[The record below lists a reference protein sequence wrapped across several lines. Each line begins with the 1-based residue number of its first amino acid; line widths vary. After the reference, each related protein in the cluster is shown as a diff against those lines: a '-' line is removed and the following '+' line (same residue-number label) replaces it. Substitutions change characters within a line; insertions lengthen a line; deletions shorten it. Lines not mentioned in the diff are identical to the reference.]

1 MFRRLLTVLSIL
13 FSFSNYAADHS
24 LQRKAFEKAEK
35 QLWKADSSSY
45 QNLYNQLNDY
55 PLQPYL
61 DQKRLIHKMRLSSA
75 SEISTFLEKYRG
87 TPLDWPLRKKWL
99 NYLVKRNK
107 QTLFLEF
114 YKPSSSVEFTCRNY
128 QYQINAGLDEAII
141 LPQLTKLWTV
151 GKSQPKVCDPL
162 FKRWQQAGFRTD
174 EIVWQR
180 LAKAA
185 DGGKHTLVPYL
196 TSLLPEKDKYLGKL
210 WHKVRKDPSYITRLS
225 RFPNKSAKEALI
237 YSYGVKRLIW
247 RDQNRA
253 LKSYQKAKDIF
264 QFSTETKQQIALKF
278 SLALAS
284 KNHKSATQWLK
295 QVDDARLTD
304 NLVQWRITDV
314 LRGQNWQTIKA
325 ELLSLPQ
332 HQQTSS
338 QWQYWYA
345 RSLMLTDEKVLG
357 HSLMSTL
364 AKKRHYYGFLAASL
378 LELPIQLQDKP
389 LTISPAEKTQLF
401 DHLAGQRAFEL
412 FHLGRFHQARLEW
425 NYWFSQINK
434 RQKLVAAK
442 LANEL
447 GWYDRAIF
455 ALSQEGYLDDVD
467 LRFPLAFDKQIKHHA
482 SKYAINPAWA
492 FAITRRESSFMSDAH
507 SSVGAKGLMQ
517 IMPATAKQL
526 TRRKRISKSY
536 LLDSSKNINLGTKY
550 LKQLLDRHKG
560 NQVLATAAY
569 NAGPYR
575 VKTWLKSSKSLPAD
589 IWIETIPFK
598 ETREYVKSVM
608 AYQQIYQFK
617 VGQAPTLFDELTTMN
632 ISQL

>member
-1 MFRRLLTVLSIL
+1 MRFVFFSLLTVFNASTLAVD
-13 FSFSNYAADHS
+13 YEP
-24 LQRKAFEKAEK
+24 QRKVFEKAEK
-35 QLWKADSSSY
+35 QLWKANSSTY
-45 QNLYNQLNDY
+45 QKLYHQLNDY

-61 DQKRLIHKMRLSSA
+61 DQRRLIHKMRLSSA
-75 SEISTFLEKYRG
+75 NEIARFLEKYRG

-99 NYLVKRNK
+99 TYLVKRNK
-107 QTLFLEF
+107 KTLFLEF
-114 YKPSSSVEFTCRNY
+114 YKPSSRVEFTCRY
-128 QYQINAGLDEAII
+128 FQYQLDAGMEDATI
-141 LPQLTKLWTV
+141 LPQLTRLWTV

-162 FKRWQQAGFRTD
+162 FKRWQQAGYRTP

-180 LAKAA
+180 LVKAA
-185 DGGKHTLVPYL
+185 DGGKHTLIPYL
-196 TSLLPEKDKYLGKL
+196 TGLLPKKDQYLGKL

-253 LKSYQKAKDIF
+253 LKSFEQANHVF
-264 QFSTETKQQIALKF
+264 QFNEEGKQQIALKF

-284 KNHKSATQWLK
+284 KNHKSAAKWLK
-295 QVDDARLTD
+295 LVNDEKLTD

-314 LRGQNWQTIKA
+314 LRSQNWQTIKT
-325 ELLSLPQ
+325 ELLSLPKHLQ
-332 HQQTSS
+332 SSS
-338 QWQYWYA
+338 QWQYWHA
-345 RSLMLTDEKVLG
+345 RSLIETNEKVLG
-357 HSLMSTL
+357 QSLMTSL

-378 LELPIQLQDKP
+378 LGLPIQLQDRP
-389 LTISPAEKTQLF
+389 LTFEQSERTAIF
-401 DHLAGQRAFEL
+401 DNLAGQRAFEL

-425 NYWFSQINK
+425 NYWLSHLNK

-467 LRFPLAFDKQIKHHA
+467 LRFPLAFDQQIKHHA
-482 SKYAINPAWA
+482 NKYAINPAWA

-517 IMPATAKQL
+517 VMPGTAKQL
-526 TRRKRISKSY
+526 TRRKRIPNSY
-536 LLDSSKNINLGTKY
+536 LLDSSNNINLGTKY
-550 LKQLLDRHKG
+550 LKKLLDRHKG

-575 VKTWLKSSKSLPAD
+575 VKSWLKNHKTLPAD

-617 VGQAPTLFDELTTMN
+617 VGQAPTLFNELVTMN
-632 ISQL
+632 ISQM